1 MYHGAVFLAPFIVS
15 GSCKSCLVIGQIFL
29 VNGIT
34 AHQNSGNDKRQP
46 NQVSTYWSGDPFAP
60 FIHEYSR
67 IMGKPQMFS
76 FLTNVKQKFRTMEFL
91 VGGYLKHEQTF
102 ILNIS
107 LAKLDVDI
115 MDIIWTKV
123 GHAILSLDPN
133 NL

>member
-1 MYHGAVFLAPFIVS
+1 MYHGAVFGTVYCFWKLQILSCPWSNYFGKWYYSLLKLGKWQTTAKS
-15 GSCKSCLVIGQIFL
+15 GINLLKWG
-29 VNGIT
+29 
-34 AHQNSGNDKRQP
+34 
-46 NQVSTYWSGDPFAP
+46 PFAP
-60 FIHEYSR
+60 FIHEYSW
-67 IMGKPQMFS
+67 IMGKPKMFS